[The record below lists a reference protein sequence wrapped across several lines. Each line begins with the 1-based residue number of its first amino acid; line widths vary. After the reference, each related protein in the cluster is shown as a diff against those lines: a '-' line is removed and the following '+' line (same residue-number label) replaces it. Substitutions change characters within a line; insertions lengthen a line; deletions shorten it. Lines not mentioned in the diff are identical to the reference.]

1 MTMGFCF
8 GSIRSRTALGT
19 MSLQPLSLFS
29 IVELVASV
37 AELVA
42 SLVEF
47 LASMVE
53 FLASMVEFVASVVE
67 FVYSKVEL
75 VASEVELVAIADCAV
90 SRPTIKANGNFILI
104 ASQLTRM

>member
-42 SLVEF
+42 SL
-47 LASMVE
+47 VE